1 MNIIIVIAV
10 VVGAFLLVA
19 TFCCIMAALNPPKE
33 YMGATKE
40 EKENV
45 NGKKGEPL

>member
-1 MNIIIVIAV
+1 MDIIIVIAV

-33 YMGATKE
+33 YLGATREK
-40 EKENV
+40 KENV
-45 NGKKGEPL
+45 SGKNEESL